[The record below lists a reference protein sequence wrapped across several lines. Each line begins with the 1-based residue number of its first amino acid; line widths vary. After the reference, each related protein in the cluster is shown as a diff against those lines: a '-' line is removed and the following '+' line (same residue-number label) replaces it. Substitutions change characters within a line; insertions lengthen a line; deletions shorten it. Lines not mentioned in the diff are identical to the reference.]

1 MSAVERPT
9 DGPDTELAAAIG
21 FLARNEGLLIEMEH
35 SPAGRAAAT
44 IVRAVLARPD
54 MGLLDMDRD
63 GAVEAGVRL
72 AVPPEPGLEL
82 QEVVALAIGG
92 AIGHLES
99 LGYPVLLGAS
109 SSADAVLARP
119 AAGRDL
125 TAQDVEDTQET
136 WTGGTAQEYRQFAA
150 DYLTRIARPAVART
164 DGQPPAEGLDP
175 LAHVQPGHAADD
187 MLCGD
192 QHGPWNCTRD
202 LQHPGQHIASIGHG
216 QRVGAVWPAA
226 PADEPAPTFRSAR
239 SRRRGEIADPA
250 ADLAAYDRVLADVPA
265 DYPGLPLMQARRE
278 ELRALAAG
286 AAAPADTPTC
296 RYCGADCSGG
306 RSWDGGDLYACQSC
320 ADARATRNAA
330 PADDTAA
337 PAPVVGYVLAR
348 VDDSTVTLW
357 DDDVRE
363 TGHAAAVAHVEQVD
377 QPGPWRCY
385 ELRDVCTDADQP
397 VRGSQPEATRG
408 GDPS

>member
-1 MSAVERPT
+1 MTPT
-9 DGPDTELAAAIG
+9 VPDGPDTELAAAIG

-44 IVRAVLARPD
+44 IVRAVLARP
-54 MGLLDMDRD
+54 
-63 GAVEAGVRL
+63 
-72 AVPPEPGLEL
+72 
-82 QEVVALAIGG
+82 
-92 AIGHLES
+92 
-99 LGYPVLLGAS
+99 
-109 SSADAVLARP
+109 

-125 TAQDVEDTQET
+125 TAQDVGVALDGVTHLS
-136 WTGGTAQEYRQFAA
+136 RQIRDEVARE
-150 DYLTRIARPAVART
+150 LNGIARPAVART